1 MENRSVIILYML
13 VLIFLLGC
21 ATASKEGVH
30 IAENYD
36 FSYIKRVA
44 VLPFDNLSDDR
55 NAGEI
60 IRNLVSSEFLASGLV
75 EVAYP
80 GDVIASLKKQN
91 ISEIKTITV
100 AQMKQIAGELK
111 VQALIT
117 GVVTEYGETGT
128 LRVPRVTLT
137 LTMIEADT
145 GNIIWSVTKTG
156 SQGPSRL
163 VGKTVTLSEIAIN
176 TVRDAIKTLYEK

>member
-1 MENRSVIILYML
+1 MEKTLRILYIL
-13 VLIFLLGC
+13 LFLFLTGC
-21 ATASKEGVH
+21 ATTSREGVH

-36 FSYIKRVA
+36 FSYIKRIA
-44 VLPFDNLSDDR
+44 ILPFDNLSEER

-60 IRNLVSSEFLASGLV
+60 IRNLVASEFLASGLAEIV
-75 EVAYP
+75 YP
-80 GDVIASLKKQN
+80 GDVIASLKRQN
-91 ISEIKTITV
+91 ITDIKTLTV
-100 AQMKQIAGELK
+100 AQMKQMAAELK

-117 GVVTEYGETGT
+117 GVVTEYGESGT
-128 LRVPRVTLT
+128 LRIPKVTVT
-137 LTMIEADT
+137 INMIEADT

-163 VGKTVTLSEIAIN
+163 IGKTVTLSEIAIN